1 MPIEEAEVENER
13 RIERWNAQWV
23 IVAGR
28 AVCTSCMESQALED
42 SESPSIH
49 ADTCPAS
56 DVEGHYPWAAL
67 HHILDSARG

>member
-1 MPIEEAEVENER
+1 VERER
-13 RIERWNAQWV
+13 RIEQWNIHWT

-42 SESPSIH
+42 CERPFLH

-56 DVEGHYPWAAL
+56 DVERNHPWGAL
-67 HHILDSARG
+67 HHILDSARGELALRA